1 LKLNLKC
8 FRRYENSVKITEIQ
22 QINKTKR
29 GRKTEYQNIAYKL
42 GQTHLGRPL
51 KEKILYHYTHMA

>member
-8 FRRYENSVKITEIQ
+8 FRRYENSVKITENQ

-42 GQTHLGRPL
+42 GQRHLGKPL
-51 KEKILYHYTHMA
+51 KEKI